1 MKKILCQIEFLD
13 SRRAFIQRLFRY
25 ACLSQ
30 KDTKTTKKSWAPQQ
44 YVYYLVQLEH
54 HMLQNIR
61 TSLDFCDHCPKPSLQ
76 RWWKHKLRLT
86 KIRLGILP
94 KLFPEIVSPPPLTSP
109 EAALAQWKNIRAK
122 TWDYLED
129 LPDYAAGCTVLFHPK
144 YGQITLQEWVDL
156 LSAHVRL
163 VEDKLVAITH
173 RKEKRLKNLPN
184 NKPLLFYKDIS

>member
-1 MKKILCQIEFLD
+1 MEKILCQIEFLD
-13 SRRAFIQRLFRY
+13 TRRAFIQRLFRY
-25 ACLSQ
+25 ANLSQ
-30 KDTKTTKKSWAPQQ
+30 KDRKSGKKAWAPEQ

-61 TSLDFCDHCPKPSLQ
+61 ESLDFCDHSPKPSMW
-76 RWWKHKLRLT
+76 RWWKHKFRLA

-94 KLFPEIVSPPPLTSP
+94 ELFPEIGSPPPLTTP
-109 EAALAQWKNIRAK
+109 DAALAQWKNIRAK

-129 LPDYAAGCTVLFHPK
+129 LPNYAADCTVLFHPK
-144 YGQITLQEWVDL
+144 YGQITLREWVDL

-173 RKEKRLKNLPN
+173 RKEKRLKNLPDE
-184 NKPLLFYKDIS
+184 KPILFHTEIP